1 MRYFG
6 MLLATILLFAFGAG
20 AQINPENVQ
29 LVSSPFAKGSL
40 ATTLEPLD
48 ATGPWLSVSTPALR
62 ASGPVAVSSAG
73 TESSSTESVDISNP
87 PPQESVSGVRVLYYT
102 QISGGYTFF
111 HFREGFGT
119 SQSLNGFNIAMQQ
132 YLPNHPHLGLDGEY
146 FAALGSLGPGA
157 GCASDCRKV
166 LQFGGGGVR
175 YRRAEPRGIQV
186 FAHGLLG
193 YTRFVP
199 RTLFGGEGAFAYELG
214 VGADLIG
221 LNRRWGLRLQADMLG
236 TRYFGQNQFS
246 PKLSL
251 GVVYNF

>member
-1 MRYFG
+1 MRHFG
-6 MLLATILLFAFGAG
+6 MLLGAILLFAFGAA
-20 AQINPENVQ
+20 AQINSENVQ
-29 LVSSPFAKGSL
+29 LMSSPFAGSSFDML
-40 ATTLEPLD
+40 FDPLD
-48 ATGPWLSVSTPALR
+48 AAGASRSASST
-62 ASGPVAVSSAG
+62 ASGAPGPAAVSFAEA
-73 TESSSTESVDISNP
+73 ESWSPESVDVGDP

-119 SQSLNGFNIAMQQ
+119 SQNLNGFNISMQQ
-132 YLPNHPHLGLDGEY
+132 YFPNRPHLGLDGEY
-146 FAALGSLGPGA
+146 FAALGSLGPGT
-157 GCASDCRKV
+157 GCVSDCRKV
-166 LQFGGGGVR
+166 LQFGGGGLR

-186 FAHGLLG
+186 FARGLLG
-193 YTRFVP
+193 YSHFVP
-199 RTLFGGEGAFAYELG
+199 RTIFGGEGAFAYELG

-246 PKLSL
+246 PKLSV